1 MLPPAVDRAAV
12 SRSFVGKLETGATA
26 GADEEKTQIRSQ
38 FELAPGIFP
47 GITGFSLVKV

>member
-26 GADEEKTQIRSQ
+26 GADEKKLKFARSSNWRREY
-38 FELAPGIFP
+38 FRALLD
-47 GITGFSLVKV
+47 SL